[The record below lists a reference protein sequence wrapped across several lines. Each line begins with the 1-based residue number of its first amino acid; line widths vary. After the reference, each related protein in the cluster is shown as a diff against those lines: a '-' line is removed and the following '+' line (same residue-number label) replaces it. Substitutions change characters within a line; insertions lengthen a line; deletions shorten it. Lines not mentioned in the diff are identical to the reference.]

1 MEKAVSGER
10 GTNCSLK
17 RRRNVELQTLIRT
30 AMMSSNLWRSQSLK
44 NLSGGQRSWASPG
57 PGRKSVS
64 QLVQQY
70 QSCADLSTT
79 GIEENGLKREP
90 YTDDEPYADE
100 AQSPWGGGKPD
111 ASVRRFQSNLLE
123 DPSGF
128 RGWSTLT
135 RSRSMESLPR
145 REPVGT
151 SALRELFESKNALQ
165 QDFASSPGLHATP
178 PAKRTPATPTA
189 TPARKPAATGH
200 GRPTLH
206 SGEVTPAKREATRQR
221 LQATESERL
230 ERRKTIGSVPGSLV
244 REEKGPRE
252 SRRRAPLDSRAAS
265 SGTAQDS
272 TTSSLRTSLPS
283 IRDRSVLYLSKAA
296 AADTPGTA
304 TQQGSVVQEHIA
316 SSGKKIK
323 QSKMAD
329 LTKQIK
335 VTDANEED
343 DLPPP
348 PPPPPPPRPH
358 MDESVAN
365 RDPHL
370 LPVPPPKETFSTFY
384 QQRQKSELKRL
395 FKHIHPDVKMN
406 LDEAIDD
413 EIVEA
418 MHSDDAADSNYQ
430 GEVQSMRWIFE
441 NWTIDNI
448 GDPHT
453 TKKLLDE
460 EHLQRGDVRG
470 TSSMFEHGAWDS
482 SQTSSAAD
490 RQGLV
495 KGDVRTATWL
505 FETQPMDCL
514 GKSSTEE
521 GELVEA
527 VLKEPIVKGDVSGAR
542 LLFES
547 RPLDALGRCCS
558 VEDQSFLRLKSEFQ
572 EHKGDVKKTVKL
584 FQAEPHCALRDS
596 SGNIHEIKSI
606 CREEIQSSNFNTARW
621 LFETQPLDVINKDAT
636 GIQIIRGISLEEAQ
650 KGGVDKKRWMFE
662 TQPLDAICE
671 GAVEEQKFQG
681 ISVDLEGVADV
692 GMKQKLYETQP
703 LAAIKGET
711 TSEKVEEK
719 EVIVG
724 GDVKS
729 SLWLFETQP
738 TETVKDCYEVGR
750 LKRVTV
756 SPDERGEVKGKR
768 QTFEN
773 PNINKAKVD
782 KENKVEDTEKGDVK
796 SYKNLFETIPIDH
809 ISQSE
814 NEPTESLDI
823 TAGNVKGNKALFES
837 TPLYAIKDSSGNI
850 HEVTT
855 VSREEIIKGNVQ
867 NYKWMFETRP
877 LVKFEESTGN
887 VEIIKGITRQEDTG
901 GDVRLAKWLFETQ
914 SLDGIHLKFNK
925 REQDTSIE
933 QEEIQKGDVKTCKW
947 LFETQPMDILYEKI
961 EKQQETETIPKADV
975 KSHTWLF
982 ETQPLDNIKDGDA
995 QSLKLSKTLPNELAS
1010 DEVVNVKTVK
1020 HLFET
1025 ETLDR
1030 ITSQPDSE
1038 TDVRYV
1044 SQINVQSGDVS
1055 RVKEIFESQSLD
1067 AIGCEMMKA
1076 NKEEQDISIQAGSVH
1091 KFTWLFENQPISTIN
1106 DKEGDITMRTVTD
1119 MESGD
1124 VGSKKFIFE
1133 TFSLDKIEDQ
1143 DQLLRHQSVSVEKP
1157 VSGVDVKSST
1167 MLFESQ
1173 PLYAI
1178 RDKEGQF
1185 HEVTTVK
1192 KEEVLSG
1199 DVRGARWMFET
1210 KPLDAIQED
1219 KEVYVI
1225 RAVTQEDVL
1234 KGDVK
1239 SARWRFETQPLDSL
1253 TSREVPSVKVVEDI
1267 TGSNNVQLNKKLF
1280 ESESEAAQRKY
1291 VRMVSV
1297 TDVQQGDVRTST
1309 WLFETQAI
1317 DSLKGEPQEQ
1327 SEMQTV
1333 LREEVQ
1339 KGDVKRCTWLFES
1352 KPLDKI
1358 MDLDPSNAN
1367 PVEQEDIPT
1376 ADVKS
1381 TTWMFETTPL
1391 DKITVESVTEALC
1404 RLSQLSLIHSSGIVI
1419 QAHDVGNVIMAKYQL
1434 LPVEGPKVQKEE
1446 AVEGNIRNIMLQLLY
1461 RPNLKPR
1468 VAVLQEDEQG
1478 NVQASVLEI
1487 PLHQQSAID
1496 VDEQKQK
1503 IERVVQIIES
1513 VLVQSS
1519 KSTQAGLVMQE
1530 SEDGQP
1536 EMAVYSF
1543 RCQTGLKAESV
1554 DIQRGDVKS
1563 AIGNL
1568 LATAHSSRVTSSC
1581 RLEDNEKG
1589 NVDLYRSCIE
1599 KGDLQYL
1606 KNLQAEPL
1614 EEDLYS
1620 VPKEQI
1626 EILQGDVKEAKRHL
1640 KEQKDLVERTVLD
1653 IVSGDVKTTKKVFLS
1668 SPTGANVDYFVP
1680 KDDIIPGDV
1689 TIAKRQLT
1697 DAVKQPL
1704 LMQKEEIVSGDI
1716 KATLESL
1723 ERAKQQ
1729 SIHMERDVITPGTIY
1744 DLDVSV
1750 QELEDEDRPN
1760 YKEKIVSGDIKA
1772 AKQSLEEAKSRS
1784 LRVDREVLVPGKIY
1798 DLNATSSQEGI
1809 SPVKTSAST
1818 TSNPQVT
1825 TTFRKVSASEIYQ
1838 GTHDKCEAF
1847 RQSEVERMSD
1857 LNTSGVETNSKGASV
1872 SYIPYIMSESEA
1884 KNQEHETAEE
1894 VMKGDVKAAIQ
1905 SLYSASS
1912 EQRTTDKEEIVR
1924 GDMQAALQSL
1934 QKSSVNVSQGDYKA
1948 AMIYRK
1954 AGQSYSEGRKKKD
1967 SGTVCKQNVMSMPPS
1982 DTELS
1987 PSVSVTYREHR
1998 PTAAMNSAPVISSSP
2013 AESSR
2018 ASIPSP
2024 LINEGPPPP
2033 LPPKTCEQLKELKPA
2048 LPPKP
2053 QWSTM
2058 SSTEPNDYNSDTH
2071 YIPAIPP
2078 KMKMGKS
2085 TPPPLPQGTALIK
2098 NEDFKDSHHMHAT
2111 NETEGQQLSNKTE
2124 DRIARKTK
2132 QCTENWKQE
2141 TTIETLSENTT
2152 AESTVEMQK
2161 NVVQK
2166 IDAAEEIRLCMQ
2178 TYSTDSEAKNELN
2191 MGFKVAL
2198 QNFGGR
2204 KKGTVDETATLQKKV
2219 KSKASNPQGTLL
2231 TGNVSSLPVSPEP
2244 EKDEQSNTGVIL
2256 REKRG
2261 RRETENERRQR
2272 LSVHRDEIMKGNV
2285 KATMDIFENLRK
2297 REELKTLLS
2306 QVQVMEGDRSEA
2318 DVKYLR
2324 TFYENVPTWVVG
2336 QSKVQRHS
2344 NSTCEKNVDAET
2356 ESLRD
2361 ETDSVSSVEAAF
2373 EDLEKASIDIICLK
2387 EQTLVKLLEI
2397 EEAIK
2402 KALFSVSNLK
2412 SEADIMGLSGLFNES
2427 LKTEQC
2433 SQNTNNIRKISI
2445 GTSKAKTDQSKSE
2458 QQVAQGKTK
2467 VQGEVPLK
2475 KLEVLRPNP
2484 PSSPAFISIHSA
2496 ARKTTGTPKS
2506 PPPPPPQS
2514 TNNAESRTPSSNGY
2528 HNPNGDRNQPSE
2540 TKTANHFYSPKNPKR
2555 KVSILEVQTMPE
2567 PEPVA
2572 GIIGTK
2578 TVSETYEERDCFGNS
2593 FVSSTTSTV
2602 VTKQSETKASSSCE
2616 VLTSP
2621 NKSVQVI
2628 ASPLMHRSDRT
2639 FAERKQSHVKDSS
2652 KVFVTFGHTK
2662 TGKH

>member
-1 MEKAVSGER
+1 
-10 GTNCSLK
+10 
-17 RRRNVELQTLIRT
+17 
-30 AMMSSNLWRSQSLK
+30 MS
-44 NLSGGQRSWASPG
+44 
-57 PGRKSVS
+57 
-64 QLVQQY
+64 
-70 QSCADLSTT
+70 
-79 GIEENGLKREP
+79 
-90 YTDDEPYADE
+90 
-100 AQSPWGGGKPD
+100 
-111 ASVRRFQSNLLE
+111 
-123 DPSGF
+123 
-128 RGWSTLT
+128 
-135 RSRSMESLPR
+135 
-145 REPVGT
+145 
-151 SALRELFESKNALQ
+151 
-165 QDFASSPGLHATP
+165 
-178 PAKRTPATPTA
+178 
-189 TPARKPAATGH
+189 
-200 GRPTLH
+200 
-206 SGEVTPAKREATRQR
+206 
-221 LQATESERL
+221 
-230 ERRKTIGSVPGSLV
+230 
-244 REEKGPRE
+244 
-252 SRRRAPLDSRAAS
+252 
-265 SGTAQDS
+265 
-272 TTSSLRTSLPS
+272 
-283 IRDRSVLYLSKAA
+283 
-296 AADTPGTA
+296 
-304 TQQGSVVQEHIA
+304 
-316 SSGKKIK
+316 
-323 QSKMAD
+323 D
-329 LTKQIK
+329 LTKQIR
-335 VTDANEED
+335 VTDANGED

-348 PPPPPPPRPH
+348 PPPPPKTH
-358 MDESVAN
+358 MDESTATRDAN
-365 RDPHL
+365 V

-406 LDEAIDD
+406 LDDVIDD
-413 EIVEA
+413 EIVKA
-418 MHSDDAADSNYQ
+418 IHINAQAADSNYQ

-441 NWTIDNI
+441 NWTLDNI
-448 GDPHT
+448 GDPHS

-460 EHLQRGDVRG
+460 ENLQGGDVRG
-470 TSSMFEHGAWDS
+470 TSSMFEHGVLDS
-482 SQTSSAAD
+482 SQASSSAD
-490 RQGLV
+490 SQGLV

-505 FETQPMDCL
+505 FETKPLDCL

-527 VLKEPIVKGDVSGAR
+527 VLKEAVVKGDVSGAR

-547 RPLDALGRCCS
+547 KPLDALGHCCS
-558 VEDQSFLRLKSEFQ
+558 VEDHSFLRLKSEFE
-572 EHKGDVKKTVKL
+572 EHKGDVKKTVRL
-584 FQAEPHCALRDS
+584 FQTDPQCALRDS
-596 SGNIHEIKSI
+596 SGNIHKIKSI

-621 LFETQPLDVINKDAT
+621 LFETQPLDVINKDT
-636 GIQIIRGISLEEAQ
+636 SGIQIIRGISLEEAQ

-662 TQPLDAICE
+662 TQPLGAICE

-681 ISVDLEGVADV
+681 ISDLEGVADV
-692 GMKQKLYETQP
+692 GMKQKLFETQP

-711 TSEKVEEK
+711 TSEGDEEK
-719 EVIVG
+719 EGIVG

-729 SLWLFETQP
+729 TLWLFETQP
-738 TETVKDCYEVGR
+738 TETVKDSYEVGR

-756 SPDERGEVKGKR
+756 SPDERGEVKDKR
-768 QTFEN
+768 RTFEKM
-773 PNINKAKVD
+773 NISKVKLD
-782 KENKVEDTEKGDVK
+782 KDNKVEDIEKGDVK
-796 SYKNLFETIPIDH
+796 SFKHLFETIPIDH

-814 NEPTESLDI
+814 DKQSESLDI

-837 TPLYAIKDSSGNI
+837 TPLYAIKDSSGNF

-855 VSREEIIKGNVQ
+855 VSREEIIKANVQ
-867 NYKWMFETRP
+867 NYKWMFETKP
-877 LVKFEESTGN
+877 LDTFEEGTGK
-887 VEIIKGITRQEDTG
+887 VEIIKGITRQEDSG
-901 GDVRLAKWLFETQ
+901 SDVKMAKWLFETQ
-914 SLDGIHLKFNK
+914 PLDGIHLKFNK
-925 REQDTSIE
+925 KEQDLSLE
-933 QEEIQKGDVKTCKW
+933 QDEVKKGDVKTCKW
-947 LFETQPMDILYEKI
+947 LFETKPMDILYEKV
-961 EKQQETETIPKADV
+961 EKKQETETIPKADV
-975 KSHTWLF
+975 KSQTWLF
-982 ETQPLDNIKDGDA
+982 ETQPLDNIKDGEA
-995 QSLKLSKTLPNELAS
+995 QSLKLCKTLQNELTS
-1010 DEVVNVKTVK
+1010 DVKVKTVK

-1030 ITSQPDSE
+1030 ITRRTDSE
-1038 TDVRYV
+1038 TDMRYV
-1044 SQINVQSGDVS
+1044 SEINIQSGDVS

-1067 AIGCEMMKA
+1067 EIGCEMLKA
-1076 NKEEQDISIQAGSVH
+1076 NTEEQDTGIQAGSVH
-1091 KFTWLFENQPISTIN
+1091 KFTWVFENQPISAIN
-1106 DKEGDITMRTVTD
+1106 EKEDDTTTMRTVTD
-1119 MESGD
+1119 VESGD

-1133 TFSLDKIEDQ
+1133 TFSLDKIEDT
-1143 DQLLRHQSVSVEKP
+1143 DHLLGHQSMSVEKP

-1178 RDKEGQF
+1178 KDKEGQF

-1210 KPLDAIQED
+1210 KPLDSIQAD
-1219 KEVYVI
+1219 KEIYVI

-1253 TSREVPSVKVVEDI
+1253 TSQEGPSVKIVEDI
-1267 TGSNNVQLNKKLF
+1267 TGSNNVQLSKKLF
-1280 ESESEAAQRKY
+1280 ESDQAAQRKY

-1309 WLFETQAI
+1309 WLFESQPI

-1333 LREEVQ
+1333 HREEVQ

-1352 KPLDKI
+1352 KPLDEIK
-1358 MDLDPSNAN
+1358 DTEHSNVN
-1367 PVEQEDIPT
+1367 GVEQEQEHIPK

-1391 DKITVESVTEALC
+1391 DKITVESVSENLY
-1404 RLSQLSLIHSSGIVI
+1404 RLNQLSIIHSSGIII
-1419 QAHDVGNVIMAKYQL
+1419 QTHDTKNVNMAKYL
-1434 LPVEGPKVQKEE
+1434 LVPDEGPKVQKEE
-1446 AVEGNIRNIMLQLLY
+1446 TVEGNIRNIMLQLLY

-1468 VAVLQEDEQG
+1468 VVILQEEEQG

-1487 PLHQQSAID
+1487 PLHQQSALHE
-1496 VDEQKQK
+1496 EQKQK
-1503 IERVVQIIES
+1503 MERVAQIIEG
-1513 VLVQSS
+1513 VLVQS
-1519 KSTQAGLVMQE
+1519 KTTQSGLVMQE

-1536 EMAVYSF
+1536 EITVYSF
-1543 RCQTGLKAESV
+1543 RCHNSLKMESV
-1554 DIQRGDVKS
+1554 NIQRGDVKS
-1563 AIGNL
+1563 TIGNL
-1568 LATAHSSRVTSSC
+1568 LATAQSSKVTASC
-1581 RLEDNEKG
+1581 KLEENEKG

-1599 KGDLQYL
+1599 KGNLQYL

-1614 EEDLYS
+1614 EDDLDS

-1626 EILQGDVKEAKRHL
+1626 EIVQGDVKEAKRHL
-1640 KEQKDLVERTVLD
+1640 KEQKDNVERTVLD

-1668 SPTGANVDYFVP
+1668 SSTGVNVDHCVP
-1680 KDDIIPGDV
+1680 KDEIIPGDV
-1689 TIAKRQLT
+1689 TIAKQQLGE
-1697 DAVKQPL
+1697 AGKQPSL
-1704 LMQKEEIVSGDI
+1704 VQKEEIVSGDI

-1729 SIHMERDVITPGTIY
+1729 SMHVEREVITPGTIY
-1744 DLDVSV
+1744 DLDVSS
-1750 QELEDEDRPN
+1750 QESEVDERQN
-1760 YKEKIVSGDIKA
+1760 YKEIILSGDIKA

-1784 LRVDREVLVPGKIY
+1784 MRVEREAVVPGKIF
-1798 DLNATSSQEGI
+1798 DLNAASSQEGL
-1809 SPVKTSAST
+1809 SAMKTSAST
-1818 TSNPQVT
+1818 TSNPRIT
-1825 TTFRKVSASEIYQ
+1825 TTFRKVSASEMYQ
-1838 GTHDKCEAF
+1838 GTNEKCEAF
-1847 RQSEVERMSD
+1847 RQSEVGRMSD
-1857 LNTSGVETNSKGASV
+1857 VNASAVETNSKGASV

-1884 KNQEHETAEE
+1884 MNQEQETAEE
-1894 VMKGDVKAAIQ
+1894 VVKGDVKAAIQ
-1905 SLYSASS
+1905 ALYSAAN
-1912 EQRTTDKEEIVR
+1912 EQRSTDKEEIVK

-1954 AGQSYSEGRKKKD
+1954 AGQFYSEGRKKKD
-1967 SGTVCKQNVMSMPPS
+1967 SGTVYKQNVMSVTPS

-1987 PSVSVTYREHR
+1987 PSVSVTYKEHQS
-1998 PTAAMNSAPVISSSP
+1998 PAPKNSAPVVSSSP

-2024 LINEGPPPP
+2024 LINEGLIPPP
-2033 LPPKTCEQLKELKPA
+2033 LPPKTCDQLKELKPA

-2053 QWSTM
+2053 QWHTISP
-2058 SSTEPNDYNSDTH
+2058 TESNNNNSDAP

-2085 TPPPLPQGTALIK
+2085 TPPPLPQRTAFIK
-2098 NEDFKDSHHMHAT
+2098 KEDSHHLHAVK
-2111 NETEGQQLSNKTE
+2111 ETEMQQLTNTTE
-2124 DRIARKTK
+2124 HRIAKKTK
-2132 QCTENWKQE
+2132 QCTERWEQE
-2141 TTIETLSENTT
+2141 KTIEALSDNTT
-2152 AESTVEMQK
+2152 ASKHTTAQSAAEMEK

-2204 KKGTVDETATLQKKV
+2204 KKGAEVDETAKLTKKA
-2219 KSKASNPQGTLL
+2219 KAVRETEPAGISHGCALNTQGNTL
-2231 TGNVSSLPVSPEP
+2231 TGSVSPPPVSPEP
-2244 EKDEQSNTGVIL
+2244 QRDDHSNTTVIL

-2261 RRETENERRQR
+2261 RRETEDERRQR
-2272 LSVHRDEIMKGNV
+2272 LSVHRDEIMRGNV
-2285 KATMDIFENLRK
+2285 KATMEIFENLRK
-2297 REELKTLLS
+2297 REELKTILC
-2306 QVQVMEGDRSEA
+2306 QVQEMEGDTSEV

-2324 TFYENVPTWVVG
+2324 TLYENVPSWVVR

-2344 NSTCEKNVDAET
+2344 NSTCVKNVDAET

-2402 KALFSVSNLK
+2402 KALYSVSNLK

-2427 LKTEQC
+2427 LNTEQC

-2445 GTSKAKTDQSKSE
+2445 VTSKAKTDQRKSE
-2458 QQVAQGKTK
+2458 QEVAKGKTK
-2467 VQGEVPLK
+2467 VEDVQREVPLK
-2475 KLEVLRPNP
+2475 KPEVLHPKPFPNP
-2484 PSSPAFISIHSA
+2484 PSSPSFISIHSA
-2496 ARKTTGTPKS
+2496 ARKPAGAPKS

-2514 TNNAESRTPSSNGY
+2514 TNNAESRAPSSNGY
-2528 HNPNGDRNQPSE
+2528 HSPNGDLNQSCE
-2540 TKTANHFYSPKNPKR
+2540 TNVANHFYSPKTPKR
-2555 KVSILEVQTMPE
+2555 KVSILEVQTLPE

-2593 FVSSTTSTV
+2593 FVSSTTSTF
-2602 VTKQSETKASSSCE
+2602 VTKETKASSSRE
-2616 VLTSP
+2616 VLTNP

-2639 FAERKQSHVKDSS
+2639 FAETKQSHVKDNS